1 MPKNSRSAFPLD
13 VFLGLGSGGV
23 EDSRLP
29 LVRDFVRRC
38 KVTKLFSL
46 LQYRE
51 IMIFSLRV
59 HPVRH
64 LPPRRL
70 ADGGP
75 PAGIWGPAGRH
86 MGARVKNQRNLLG

>member
-23 EDSRLP
+23 EDLRLP
-29 LVRDFVRRC
+29 IVRDFVRHC

-70 ADGGP
+70 ADGGRP
-75 PAGIWGPAGRH
+75 GGIWGLAGRH
-86 MGARVKNQRNLLG
+86 MGAGVKKQ

>member
-23 EDSRLP
+23 EYSRLP

-64 LPPRRL
+64 LPPR
-70 ADGGP
+70 GP
-75 PAGIWGPAGRH
+75 PYASRRGDRWGPAGRQ
-86 MGARVKNQRNLLG
+86 MGARVKNQ

>member
-13 VFLGLGSGGV
+13 VLLGLGSGGV

-29 LVRDFVRRC
+29 LVRDFVRHC

-70 ADGGP
+70 ADGGRR
-75 PAGIWGPAGRH
+75 GGRWEPAGRQ
-86 MGARVKNQRNLLG
+86 MGARVKNQ